1 MRGVVLWIVK
11 YGDELAAI
19 ILALAV
25 AVLAWTDAVGTAA
38 VGNTILLVLAA
49 ITSSNLRDRFRGRA
63 LHDELLAKLN
73 AEAQVRV
80 LTGNQIGGAHAAA
93 REGTVVWLFRGGTGT
108 YLRAVTLP
116 ECVRTARLNRR
127 RLEVKIQIIDPT
139 DTGVC
144 DRYARFRN
152 TLAPHPDGTGEIWT
166 TDRTR
171 KEAYATILAAC
182 WQRQRYDLLDIAVGL
197 TTTMSTFRW
206 DLSSNAVI
214 LTQEDPAGQALL
226 FNSDK
231 IQYGYWDIELRNSFN
246 QARAVPIHEAEAMP
260 LGDEPSV
267 EEAVALFER
276 LGLALPGSYEPRDVS
291 DIVAKAIQ
299 ARNPYER

>member
-1 MRGVVLWIVK
+1 MRGAIVWIAK

-19 ILALAV
+19 VLALAV
-25 AVLAWTDAVGTAA
+25 AALAWSDAVGTVA

-49 ITSSNLRDRFRGRA
+49 ITTSNLRDRFHGRT
-63 LHDELLAKLN
+63 LHKELLTKLD

-80 LTGNQIGGAHAAA
+80 LTGSQLADALAAA
-93 REGTVVWLFRGGTGT
+93 RDGTVVWLFRGGTGT

-139 DTGVC
+139 DAAVC
-144 DRYARFRN
+144 GRYARFRN

-166 TDRTR
+166 MDRTR

-182 WQRQRYDLLDIAVGL
+182 WHRQRYDLLEIAVGL
-197 TTTMSTFRW
+197 STTMSTFRW

-214 LTQEDPAGQALL
+214 LTQEDAAGQALL
-226 FNSDK
+226 FNSGK
-231 IQYGYWDIELRNSFN
+231 IYYDYWDIELRNSFG
-246 QARAVPIHEAEAMP
+246 QARAVPIQEASDMP
-260 LGDEPSV
+260 LSDEPSV
-267 EEAVALFER
+267 DEVIALFEL